1 MLLCYLAEYSQ
12 GTLQFLFGSIA
23 NVEKKANEFEI
34 VKFSSCEA
42 NLLEVGCRQSR
53 TKKPC

>member
-23 NVEKKANEFEI
+23 NAEKKLM
-34 VKFSSCEA
+34 
-42 NLLEVGCRQSR
+42 NL
-53 TKKPC
+53 K